1 MGEHRT
7 QPRPYRVLVIDDDP
21 FLNEVM
27 VESLRLFGD
36 YEVLSAGDG
45 AEGLMRC
52 MEDPPDVAVIDIR
65 MPRLDGY
72 QVVHALRGDPA
83 TAELPIIILSAM
95 TQDRDRLA
103 GLLSGARLLII
114 LDKPFAN
121 LGSGKKSF
129 IGYAG
134 LATLFVAL
142 GTFIAGSL
150 INH

>member
-7 QPRPYRVLVIDDDP
+7 HPRPYRVLVIDDDP

-36 YEVLSAGDG
+36 YEVISAGDG

-52 MEDPPDVAVIDIR
+52 MEDLPDVAVIDIR

-72 QVVHALRGDPA
+72 QVVHALRGDAA

-103 GLLSGARLLII
+103 GLLSGADVY
-114 LDKPFAN
+114 LDKPVN
-121 LGSGKKSF
+121 PHEL
-129 IGYAG
+129 
-134 LATLFVAL
+134 VAAIRQAIEL
-142 GTFIAGSL
+142 RPEQRSQRMRALVEDEDIE
-150 INH
+150 

>member
-1 MGEHRT
+1 
-7 QPRPYRVLVIDDDP
+7 VLVIDDDP

-27 VESLRLFGD
+27 VESLRLFGE
-36 YEVLSAGDG
+36 YEVISAADG
-45 AEGLMRC
+45 AEGLKRC

-103 GLLSGARLLII
+103 GVLSGADVY
-114 LDKPFAN
+114 LDKPVN
-121 LGSGKKSF
+121 PHEL
-129 IGYAG
+129 
-134 LATLFVAL
+134 VAAIRQAIEL
-142 GTFIAGSL
+142 RPEERYRRLRALVEDEEIE
-150 INH
+150 